1 MQQGNPEEGLSGPP
15 RLSCRAAYLRDESR
29 LRTGTGACPLQ
40 PLLPGGIAD
49 RRAWR
54 HPYPCK
60 QSDLPSPGAA
70 SRRAHFHAFAVA
82 REETFGGILRGWPDV
97 RLPLPGEGRLR
108 FPAGTARASA
118 RICGG
123 AQSGARGY
131 DGGAARRVQN
141 YGISVNIDKF
151 TG

>member
-1 MQQGNPEEGLSGPP
+1 LRAP
-15 RLSCRAAYLRDESR
+15 RLRLTFETLLCLIGGQPAAPRGAPLTRRRPPPCR
-29 LRTGTGACPLQ
+29 Q
-40 PLLPGGIAD
+40 P
-49 RRAWR
+49 
-54 HPYPCK
+54 
-60 QSDLPSPGAA
+60 DLPSPGAV
-70 SRRAHFHAFAVA
+70 SRRAHFLAFAVA

-97 RLPLPGEGRLR
+97 RLPLPGKGRFR

-123 AQSGARGY
+123 ARSGARRY